1 MKKAIKIL
9 LIVSLV
15 ILVVFLA
22 DQGLHLIYDA
32 PLNTCKKAYEKL
44 EETGARVMEYK
55 NDELT
60 KIIDNIHIDWDA
72 VGREFKVEKD
82 EAANTITFYCY
93 DGSGTTC
100 MLENYITYSKHIF
113 AFDPEGRLSVYC
125 RIYYNG
131 ITYEV
136 GTKMTYKVQY
146 RDENGL

>member
-1 MKKAIKIL
+1 MKKAINIL

-32 PLNTCKKAYEKL
+32 PLNTCKKAYDQL
-44 EETGARVMEYK
+44 VQTGARVMVYED
-55 NDELT
+55 DELMQ
-60 KIIDNIHIDWDA
+60 IVDSIPVNWDS

-82 EAANTITFYCY
+82 EAANTITFYSY

-100 MLENYITYSKHIF
+100 MAGQYISYSKHIF